1 MVYEEKQVHT
11 KQRDSG
17 NKVENVVQWN
27 HPILDP

>member
-17 NKVENVVQWN
+17 NKVENVQWN